1 MKNIIPQ
8 VAPIIKQ
15 GAPTKSDTDYD
26 SGTTWVDAFDNV
38 IYFFFIVETIDENEN
53 ILLEKRWLKLD
64 NTGLSIH
71 IITA

>member
-1 MKNIIPQ
+1 MKYIIPQ

-15 GAPTKSDTDYD
+15 GAPTMSDTDYD
-26 SGTTWVDAFDNV
+26 SGTTWFDAFNNV
-38 IYFFFIVETIDENEN
+38 IYFFFIVETIAGKGNL
-53 ILLEKRWLKLD
+53 LLEKRWLKLD